1 MGNSPLR
8 AATRKGHALWWL
20 VDGAP
25 VGETVGSA
33 PFAWEPTPGKPVI
46 SCATADGV
54 TASVRVR
61 VTEP

>member
-1 MGNSPLR
+1 M
-8 AATRKGHALWWL
+8 
-20 VDGAP
+20 
-25 VGETVGSA
+25 GETVGSA
-33 PFAWEPTPGKPVI
+33 PFAWEPTPGKHVI